1 MATFADLPDLGRAAM
16 IVDRYPPK
24 RLFRLAPDLPQTF
37 APELAQLDRLLD
49 DDAIFCRIKADMAQ
63 RRPHSLTL
71 GRPGTPVEVV
81 LRLLV
86 LKRLHGWSYEELER
100 FVGDSL
106 VLRQFCRVYLEKV
119 PDDTTLL
126 RWAQVIAP
134 ATLAALNERVVVLA
148 RRLAVT
154 RGRKP
159 RLDSTVVE
167 TTIHHPSD
175 SSLLADGVRVLSR
188 VLRRARAVLGEG
200 ASLGKALFR
209 TRLRSARRLV
219 QSLHRL
225 GRRKGEAAAAAMR
238 QAYARLIAVARK
250 TCAQATRIGTALR
263 ERPEP
268 PAQRL
273 ARPLDTYL
281 PRVARAIAQAA
292 RRVLQGET
300 VPAGEKI
307 VSLFEPHT
315 QIIVRHKAGK
325 PVEFGRKLMRRGA
338 SHGGGRGR
346 DHQRLAPARPAGPGR
361 RPPDAEPRG
370 PSGALRPAALA
381 GDRRSRGVLGGER
394 AAGQGSRRRAG
405 GPSGGRQGRAGA
417 GPRRAAALVPA
428 RLSLPRRDRGSDQR
442 AAALPRAR
450 PLPRSRRGRPGS
462 LDRLGDRGRQ
472 SRAHRPD
479 RGGKA
484 VAPGRLILL
493 IDSRSRSAARSLA
506 RVA

>member
-1 MATFADLPDLGRAAM
+1 M

-49 DDAIFCRIKADMAQ
+49 DDAIFCRIKADMAR

-106 VLRQFCRVYLEKV
+106 VLRQFCRIYLEKV

-154 RGRKP
+154 RGRKL

-200 ASLGKALFR
+200 ASLGKTLFR

-219 QSLHRL
+219 QRLHRL
-225 GRRKGEAAAAAMR
+225 GRRKGDAATEAMR
-238 QAYARLIAVARK
+238 QAYARLIAVTKK

-268 PAQRL
+268 PAQRW
-273 ARPLDTYL
+273 AKQLDTYL

-292 RRVLQGET
+292 RRVLQRET
-300 VPAGEKI
+300 VPASEKI
-307 VSLFEPHT
+307 VSLFEPHS

-325 PVEFGRKLMRRGA
+325 PVEFGRKLWLEEVD
-338 SHGGGRGR
+338 GGIISGWRLLDQPGQ
-346 DHQRLAPARPAGPGR
+346 DVAHLMPSLVAHQARFG
-361 RPPDAEPRG
+361 RPPW
-370 PSGALRPAALA
+370 
-381 GDRRSRGVLGGER
+381 
-394 AAGQGSRRRAG
+394 
-405 GPSGGRQGRAGA
+405 
-417 GPRRAAALVPA
+417 LVT
-428 RLSLPRRDRGSDQR
+428 
-442 AAALPRAR
+442 
-450 PLPRSRRGRPGS
+450 
-462 LDRLGDRGRQ
+462 GDRGVFSAANER
-472 SRAHRPD
+472 RAKAAGVERVVLPAV
-479 RGGKA
+479 GK
-484 VAPGRLILL
+484 VAPERARAERQRWFRRGFRFRAGIEGRISVLQRCYRLDRCRDHGEDGMGRWIGWGIVAGNLER
-493 IDSRSRSAARSLA
+493 IARTVAARQQA
-506 RVA
+506 CVA